1 MGAATAME
9 AVVEATA
16 AAVVVAAATAA
27 ADTGYDREMSDF
39 SHSRSL
45 IMKKKIF
52 LSGWRLLRGPHAH
65 QTLALIQTSSLPHH
79 RRRFK
84 KPKTQFKNP
93 TPFENKEFICQ
104 PPSRI
109 PRARARH
116 TKIL

>member
-45 IMKKKIF
+45 IIKYSF
-52 LSGWRLLRGPHAH
+52 QGGGY
-65 QTLALIQTSSLPHH
+65 
-79 RRRFK
+79 
-84 KPKTQFKNP
+84 
-93 TPFENKEFICQ
+93 
-104 PPSRI
+104 
-109 PRARARH
+109 
-116 TKIL
+116 